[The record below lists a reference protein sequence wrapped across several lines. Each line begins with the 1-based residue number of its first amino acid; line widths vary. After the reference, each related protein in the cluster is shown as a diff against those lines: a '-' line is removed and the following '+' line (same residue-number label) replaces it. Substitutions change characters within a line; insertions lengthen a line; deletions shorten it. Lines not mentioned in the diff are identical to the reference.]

1 MDKENKPTWEQF
13 KEELLRWKNA
23 HTEEYNRFTRAM
35 QSCDAVGFIKFYRKI
50 TDLMP
55 KLDSQWRRVWDSEN
69 LADIDDMV
77 LSLRES
83 DLPENLLRE
92 YSEEKDKPVEDRA
105 SLGHTVMNIIRRIS
119 GKKPVPTV
127 NLSSPM
133 VMSWLVYGRSF
144 ETMYE
149 ILVSQMKMAGVD
161 FKDRESCLQ
170 VGWTLIQSSINSRYR
185 TKEDWESYFKKR
197 KAMGLDSDE
206 TSRWIMEEMD
216 KEFVSPQ
223 TAVEPLTEIIPE
235 PAVTEEHSVVEEPR
249 VTEEP
254 KPSGRRKAETKPLVE
269 YLSCVNK
276 DAVIDIIREHI
287 KTNNTGIGLALPY
300 FALMELNLF
309 TRLIADKEYSVAI
322 DRQYSDIE
330 NRKSE
335 SSCRQALGSLRKQ
348 QYVMIDGK
356 QRNATLI
363 ESDDIAPK
371 LARLKAEIA
380 SATDIPTV
388 SGTDEIITGNVEK

>member
-55 KLDSQWRRVWDSEN
+55 KLDSQWRRVWESEN

-83 DLPENLLRE
+83 DLPEKLHRE
-92 YSEEKDKPVEDRA
+92 YSEEKDKPVDDGA
-105 SLGHTVMNIIRRIS
+105 SLGHTFMNIIRRIS

-127 NLSSPM
+127 NLSAPM

-149 ILVSQMKMAGVD
+149 ILVSQMNKAGVD

-170 VGWTLIQSSINSRYR
+170 VSRTLIQSSINSRYR
-185 TKEDWESYFKKR
+185 TKDDWEDYFRRR
-197 KAMGLDSDE
+197 KAISSGE
-206 TSRWIMEEMD
+206 VGNWIMEEMK
-216 KEFVSPQ
+216 KEFNSPQ
-223 TAVEPLTEIIPE
+223 TEEVPSVDIIPVS
-235 PAVTEEHSVVEEPR
+235 AVAEGHSVVEESR

-254 KPSGRRKAETKPLVE
+254 KPAGRRKAETKPLVE

-287 KTNNTGIGLALPY
+287 KANNTGVGLALPY
-300 FALMELNLF
+300 FALMELGLF

-335 SSCRQALGSLRKQ
+335 SSCRQALGSRCKQ
-348 QYVMIDGK
+348 LYVKIDGR
-356 QRNATLI
+356 QRSATLI
-363 ESDDIAPK
+363 ES
-371 LARLKAEIA
+371 
-380 SATDIPTV
+380 
-388 SGTDEIITGNVEK
+388 

>member
-13 KEELLRWKNA
+13 KEDLLRWKNA
-23 HTEEYNRFTRAM
+23 HTEEYNRFARAM

-50 TDLMP
+50 TDIMP
-55 KLDSQWRRVWDSEN
+55 KLDGQWRRVWDNEN
-69 LADIDDMV
+69 LAELDDMV

-92 YSEEKDKPVEDRA
+92 YSEEKDKPVDDGA

-127 NLSSPM
+127 NLSAPM

-149 ILVSQMKMAGVD
+149 ILVSQMNMGGVD

-170 VGWTLIQSSINSRYR
+170 VSRTLIQSSINSRYR
-185 TKEDWESYFKKR
+185 TRDDWEDYFRRR
-197 KAMGLDSDE
+197 KAISSGE
-206 TSRWIMEEMD
+206 VGNWIMEEIK
-216 KEFVSPQ
+216 KEFNSPQ
-223 TAVEPLTEIIPE
+223 TEEVPSVDIIPA
-235 PAVTEEHSVVEEPR
+235 PAVAKEHSTIEEPR

-276 DAVIDIIREHI
+276 DTVIDIIREHI
-287 KTNNTGIGLALPY
+287 KANNTGIGLALPY
-300 FALMELNLF
+300 FALTQLSLF

-356 QRNATLI
+356 QRSATLI

-380 SATDIPTV
+380 SAIGIPTV
-388 SGTDEIITGNVEK
+388 SGTGETITGNVEK

>member
-92 YSEEKDKPVEDRA
+92 YSEEKDKPVDDGA

-149 ILVSQMKMAGVD
+149 ILVSQMNMAGVD

-170 VGWTLIQSSINSRYR
+170 VSRTLIQSSINSRYR
-185 TKEDWESYFKKR
+185 TKDDWEDYFGRR
-197 KAMGLDSDE
+197 KAISSGE
-206 TSRWIMEEMD
+206 VGNWIMEEMK
-216 KEFVSPQ
+216 KEFISPQ
-223 TAVEPLTEIIPE
+223 KEEVSSVDIIAA
-235 PAVTEEHSVVEEPR
+235 PAVTEEHSVIEEPR

-254 KPSGRRKAETKPLVE
+254 KPAGRRKAETKPLVE

-276 DAVIDIIREHI
+276 DAVIDIIREYI
-287 KTNNTGIGLALPY
+287 KANNTGVGLALPY
-300 FALMELNLF
+300 FALMELGLF

-335 SSCRQALGSLRKQ
+335 SSCRQALGSLRRQ

>member
-1 MDKENKPTWEQF
+1 MEKENKPTWEQF

-119 GKKPVPTV
+119 GKKSVPTV

-170 VGWTLIQSSINSRYR
+170 VSRTLIQSSINSRYR
-185 TKEDWESYFKKR
+185 TRDDWEDYFRRR
-197 KAMGLDSDE
+197 KAISSGE
-206 TSRWIMEEMD
+206 AGNWIMEEME
-216 KEFVSPQ
+216 KEFISPQ
-223 TAVEPLTEIIPE
+223 TEEVPSVDIIPP
-235 PAVTEEHSVVEEPR
+235 PAVAEKQGVIEEPG

-269 YLSCVNK
+269 YLSCGNK

-287 KTNNTGIGLALPY
+287 KANNTGIGLALPY
-300 FALMELNLF
+300 FVLMELNLF

-348 QYVMIDGK
+348 QYVMIDGR

-363 ESDDIAPK
+363 ESDDIAAK

-380 SATDIPTV
+380 SAVGITTA
-388 SGTDEIITGNVEK
+388 SGTAETIAGNVEK

>member
-50 TDLMP
+50 TDSMP
-55 KLDSQWRRVWDSEN
+55 KLDGQWRRVWDNEN
-69 LADIDDMV
+69 LAELDDMV

-119 GKKPVPTV
+119 GKKSVPTV

-170 VGWTLIQSSINSRYR
+170 VSRTLIQSSINSRYR
-185 TKEDWESYFKKR
+185 TRDDWEDYFRRR
-197 KAMGLDSDE
+197 KAISSGE
-206 TSRWIMEEMD
+206 AGNWIMEEME
-216 KEFVSPQ
+216 KEFISPQ
-223 TAVEPLTEIIPE
+223 TEEVPSVDIIPP
-235 PAVTEEHSVVEEPR
+235 PAVAEKQGVIEEPG

-269 YLSCVNK
+269 YLSCGNK

-287 KTNNTGIGLALPY
+287 KANNTGIGLALPY
-300 FALMELNLF
+300 FVLMELNLF

-348 QYVMIDGK
+348 QYVMIDGR

-371 LARLKAEIA
+371 LERLKAEIA
-380 SATDIPTV
+380 SAVGITTA
-388 SGTDEIITGNVEK
+388 SGTAETIAGNVEK

>member
-92 YSEEKDKPVEDRA
+92 YSEEKDKPVEDRT

-133 VMSWLVYGRSF
+133 VMSWLVYSRSF

-149 ILVSQMKMAGVD
+149 ILVSQMDMAGVD

-170 VGWTLIQSSINSRYR
+170 VSMTLIQSSINSRYR
-185 TKEDWESYFKKR
+185 TRDDWEDYFRRR
-197 KAMGLDSDE
+197 KAISSGE
-206 TSRWIMEEMD
+206 VGNWIMEEMK
-216 KEFVSPQ
+216 KEFNSPQ
-223 TAVEPLTEIIPE
+223 TEEVPSVDIIPA
-235 PAVTEEHSVVEEPR
+235 PAVAEEHSAIEEPG
-249 VTEEP
+249 VTKEP

-276 DAVIDIIREHI
+276 NAVIDIIREHI
-287 KTNNTGIGLALPY
+287 KANNTGVGLALPY
-300 FALMELNLF
+300 FALMELGLF

-335 SSCRQALGSLRKQ
+335 SSCRQALGSLRKH

-356 QRNATLI
+356 QRSGTLI
-363 ESDDIAPK
+363 ESDEIVTK
-371 LARLKAEIA
+371 LEKLKA
-380 SATDIPTV
+380 DITAV
-388 SGTDEIITGNVEK
+388 LSSSK